1 MTLGMMV
8 RVTLG
13 HTGRPVVHAPK
24 PAVWAFVLINLA
36 ALARVLAPLAAPTH
50 YVDLV
55 VLSGALW
62 IAAFVLVLAVCGPM
76 LLKPRAESARTSH

>member
-13 HTGRPVVHAPK
+13 HTGRAVIHAPG
-24 PAVWAFVLINLA
+24 PAGWAFALVNLA
-36 ALARVLAPLAAPTH
+36 AVARVLGPLAAPAH

-55 VLSGALW
+55 VVSSVLW

-76 LLKPRAESARTSH
+76 LLKPRAE

>member
-1 MTLGMMV
+1 L
-8 RVTLG
+8 
-13 HTGRPVVHAPK
+13 PW
-24 PAVWAFVLINLA
+24 WAFVLINLA
-36 ALARVLAPLAAPTH
+36 AIARVLGPLAAPAH

-76 LLKPRAESARTSH
+76 LLKPRLAAQ